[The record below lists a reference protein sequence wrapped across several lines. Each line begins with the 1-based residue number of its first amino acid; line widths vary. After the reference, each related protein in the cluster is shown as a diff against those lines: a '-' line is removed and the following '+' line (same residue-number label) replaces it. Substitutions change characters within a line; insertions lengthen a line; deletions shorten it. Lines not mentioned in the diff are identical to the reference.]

1 MKTILRFI
9 PKGKKGTL
17 KVFKKPKLN
26 IPKSKIQNIPAQKT
40 PTRFT
45 SVMSDKTVQTNQR
58 KLLGDLPEFMGLS
71 QRATG
76 DLAAESV
83 ALKTMNKK
91 FFGTLRKE
99 LGRSRLRTA
108 TGIKGRKLKVKT
120 PTAPSLKQKQA
131 GILKG
136 SGLPTSKP
144 ALKLAKSKGA
154 LKSYKAAT
162 TKSENVF
169 RKTMEKFTSKTKAS
183 PFAKREAALK
193 PGPTGFGG
201 ERAQYV
207 TAMRDMG
214 FETKGFYQGMD
225 KTGKISQ
232 RYARFLDRKKKK

>member
-1 MKTILRFI
+1 MIKRFKI
-9 PKGKKGTL
+9 TGVSKKFKGVQKL
-17 KVFKKPKLN
+17 KP
-26 IPKSKIQNIPAQKT
+26 QKT
-40 PTRFT
+40 PSRFT
-45 SVMSDKTVQTNQR
+45 SVMSDETVKANQR

-91 FFGTLRKE
+91 FFKTLNKE
-99 LGRSRLRTA
+99 LNRSRLRTA

-131 GILKG
+131 GIFKG

-144 ALKLAKSKGA
+144 ILKLAKSKGA

-169 RKTMEKFTSKTKAS
+169 RKTMQKFTSRTKAS
-183 PFAKREAALK
+183 PFAKKDVAVKQKSISQSALK
-193 PGPTGFGG
+193 QMGLDDREYFDPKSGKTFIN
-201 ERAQYV
+201 
-207 TAMRDMG
+207 TARGD
-214 FETKGFYQGMD
+214 
-225 KTGKISQ
+225 
-232 RYARFLDRKKKK
+232 FLKKKKKI

>member
-99 LGRSRLRTA
+99 LGRSRARTA
-108 TGIKGRKLKVKT
+108 TGLKT
-120 PTAPSLKQKQA
+120 IRQ
-131 GILKG
+131 
-136 SGLPTSKP
+136 SKKVP
-144 ALKLAKSKGA
+144 KSAVTIAKSKGA

-162 TKSENVF
+162 AKSENVF

-183 PFAKREAALK
+183 PFAKKDIAVKTKKIDQGVLKQMGLDDREYFN
-193 PGPTGFGG
+193 P
-201 ERAQYV
+201 
-207 TAMRDMG
+207 
-214 FETKGFYQGMD
+214 
-225 KTGKISQ
+225 KTGKTFINTP
-232 RYARFLDRKKKK
+232 RGDFFKRKK

>member
-99 LGRSRLRTA
+99 LGISRARTA
-108 TGIKGRKLKVKT
+108 TGLKT
-120 PTAPSLKQKQA
+120 IRQ
-131 GILKG
+131 
-136 SGLPTSKP
+136 SKKVP
-144 ALKLAKSKGA
+144 KSAVTIAKSKGA

-162 TKSENVF
+162 VKSENVF

-183 PFAKREAALK
+183 PFAKKDIAVKTKKIDQGVLKQMGLDDREYFN
-193 PGPTGFGG
+193 P
-201 ERAQYV
+201 
-207 TAMRDMG
+207 
-214 FETKGFYQGMD
+214 
-225 KTGKISQ
+225 KTGKTFINTP
-232 RYARFLDRKKKK
+232 RGDFFKRKK

>member
-1 MKTILRFI
+1 MIKRFKI
-9 PKGKKGTL
+9 TGVSKKFKGVQKL
-17 KVFKKPKLN
+17 KP
-26 IPKSKIQNIPAQKT
+26 QKT
-40 PTRFT
+40 PSRFT
-45 SVMSDKTVQTNQR
+45 SVMSDETVKANQR

-91 FFGTLRKE
+91 FFKTLNKE
-99 LGRSRLRTA
+99 LNRSRLRTA

-131 GILKG
+131 GIFKG

-144 ALKLAKSKGA
+144 ILKLAKSKGA

-169 RKTMEKFTSKTKAS
+169 RKTMEKFTSRTKAS
-183 PFAKREAALK
+183 PFAKKDVAVKQKSISQNALK
-193 PGPTGFGG
+193 QMGLDDREYFDPKSGKTFIN
-201 ERAQYV
+201 
-207 TAMRDMG
+207 TARGD
-214 FETKGFYQGMD
+214 
-225 KTGKISQ
+225 
-232 RYARFLDRKKKK
+232 FLKKKKKI

>member
-91 FFGTLRKE
+91 FFGSLKKE
-99 LGRSRLRTA
+99 LGRSRARTA
-108 TGIKGRKLKVKT
+108 TGLRTFRQTKKVPKLAVTK
-120 PTAPSLKQKQA
+120 
-131 GILKG
+131 
-136 SGLPTSKP
+136 
-144 ALKLAKSKGA
+144 AKSKGA
-154 LKSYKAAT
+154 LKSYQIAT
-162 TKSENVF
+162 RKSENVF
-169 RKTMEKFTSKTKAS
+169 RKTMEKFTSRTKAS
-183 PFAKREAALK
+183 PFAKKDVAVKQKSISQSALK
-193 PGPTGFGG
+193 QMGLDDREYFNPKSGKTFIN
-201 ERAQYV
+201 
-207 TAMRDMG
+207 TARGD
-214 FETKGFYQGMD
+214 
-225 KTGKISQ
+225 
-232 RYARFLDRKKKK
+232 RFKKK